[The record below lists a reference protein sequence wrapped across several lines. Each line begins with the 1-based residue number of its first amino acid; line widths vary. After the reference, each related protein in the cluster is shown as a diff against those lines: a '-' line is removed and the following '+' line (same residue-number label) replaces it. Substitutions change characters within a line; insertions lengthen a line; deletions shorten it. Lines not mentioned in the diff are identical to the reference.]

1 MNSLKIDTIV
11 RLCFETFEFLFGD
24 RNVLISG
31 VLEAADKIYTLNDD
45 VTDRAIVLIA
55 HARAAFFMQ
64 QVKRDVLAVCRGMD
78 ADRDRH

>member
-1 MNSLKIDTIV
+1 MNSLKIDTIA

-31 VLEAADKIYTLNDD
+31 VLEAADKICTLNDD
-45 VTDRAIVLIA
+45 VTA

-64 QVKRDVLAVCRGMD
+64 QVKRNVLAVCRGMD
-78 ADRDRH
+78 ADRDRY